1 MIILKSFPKRFLGSK
16 SLNVTFAK
24 IWPHKVVLFAE
35 IGWAKTFL
43 SLTRPH
49 SRVCIRIYIFNFKKA
64 NKQAKKTNKKTKKT
78 RKQKKQ
84 KKTKE
89 ENIMFSENRLKNK
102 LAAAWVKIFLFTRI
116 SGNKS
121 IFLVWPMITSE
132 NEVLDTIEEFF

>member
-1 MIILKSFPKRFLGSK
+1 M
-16 SLNVTFAK
+16 
-24 IWPHKVVLFAE
+24 E

-116 SGNKS
+116 SGN
-121 IFLVWPMITSE
+121 E
-132 NEVLDTIEEFF
+132 YFFSLAYDNI